1 MTIVDKELMVN
12 KTTWKVKSQSIG
24 KNINIT
30 DCLWLH
36 LIITLGI
43 IIIIIIII
51 IIVVIIIYFS
61 QHRQMLNR
69 CLARKLVIINNQKFL
84 V

>member
-12 KTTWKVKSQSIG
+12 KTTWKVKSQSRG
-24 KNINIT
+24 KKINII

-43 IIIIIIII
+43 ITIIIIII
-51 IIVVIIIYFS
+51 IIVVIII
-61 QHRQMLNR
+61 
-69 CLARKLVIINNQKFL
+69 
-84 V
+84 

>member
-12 KTTWKVKSQSIG
+12 KTTWKVKPQSRG
-24 KNINIT
+24 KNINII

-36 LIITLGI
+36 LIVTLGI

-51 IIVVIIIYFS
+51 IIVVIII
-61 QHRQMLNR
+61 
-69 CLARKLVIINNQKFL
+69 
-84 V
+84 

>member
-12 KTTWKVKSQSIG
+12 KTTWKVKPQSRG
-24 KNINIT
+24 KNINI